1 MAYFTKENAKEYSR
15 KGIEKMRE
23 MHEQG
28 LIQGFSSPEV
38 RAKAQQAKREKK
50 KMKDDLI
57 TLLKASLKRGDIVDA
72 EDVLSLD
79 EAEGKNISVQTAMNI
94 AMIKRAIHGDVSAY
108 LAVRDTI
115 GEKPSDKLEIDS
127 SLTVE
132 EWAKNHKVKL

>member
-1 MAYFTKENAKEYSR
+1 MAYFTKENAKEISH
-15 KGIEKMRE
+15 KGIEKMRQ
-23 MHEQG
+23 MREQG
-28 LIQGFSSPEV
+28 LLNSSELV
-38 RAKAQQAKREKK
+38 SKANRTRAERK
-50 KMKDDLI
+50 KMKEDLI

-94 AMIKRAIHGDVSAY
+94 AMIKRAIHGDVQAY

>member
-1 MAYFTKENAKEYSR
+1 MPFTKENAKEYSR
-15 KGIEKMRE
+15 KGIEKMRQ

-28 LIQGFSSPEV
+28 LVTVGSPEAV
-38 RAKAQQAKREKK
+38 AKGLATKREKK
-50 KMKDDLI
+50 KMKEDLTI
-57 TLLKASLKRGDIVDA
+57 LLKASLKRGDIVDA

-94 AMIKRAIHGDVSAY
+94 AMIKRAIMGDVSAY
-108 LAVRDTI
+108 LAVRDTL